1 MSAIEAVVARF
12 ARSKRRDLWPR
23 FTAREAGVST
33 AEARDAMITLA
44 EDGLLELWYVV
55 ICESGDEISRT
66 KHPEPAPVGQRV
78 TCYRCD
84 QPNAFEVTGDDVY
97 LMFSPTDRLLRLA
110 GQVVAVVEKE
120 PASPKGA
127 GAGSAASAPFPV
139 EAEELAR
146 RAPGW
151 NDNARVIELH
161 LHQHDHHH
169 YGDAVGGDKIGGDK
183 VGRDKTG
190 RDKISGVEPE
200 QLPEE
205 EKRA

>member
-33 AEARDAMITLA
+33 AEARDAMVRLA
-44 EDGLLELWYVV
+44 EDGLLDLWYVV
-55 ICESGDEISRT
+55 ICGNGDEISRT
-66 KHPEPAPVGQRV
+66 KHPDPAPIGQRV

-84 QPNAFEVTGDDVY
+84 EPDSFEVTGEDVY

-110 GQVVAVVEKE
+110 GQVVEEE
-120 PASPKGA
+120 PAGPKGS
-127 GAGSAASAPFPV
+127 GADSTASAPFPV
-139 EAEELAR
+139 DPAELAR
-146 RAPGW
+146 LAPGW
-151 NDNARVIELH
+151 NDGARVVELH

-169 YGDAVGGDKIGGDK
+169 HGDTVGGDKVGGDK

-190 RDKISGVEPE
+190 RDRIVGFEPE
-200 QLPEE
+200 QLPKGDE
-205 EKRA
+205 RA